1 MRCVPNRRG
10 RALFGVGG
18 WNPPWRRDADTQS
31 TRGAA
36 DASTPIETKS
46 CKTSSRT
53 ATPNQYSGAYFACR
67 ARIARVTI
75 RHHSDEPSLDPIQG
89 VLEIL
94 DRASM
99 TGTNKLG
106 LLLALIEIAP
116 EYMQDNQ
123 PISRRALAER
133 YLNLHW
139 EHGRPYRDRMLRQS
153 SSKKKRKDDTVADD
167 TTVMQN
173 VHELRD
179 LLRKESLGDI
189 QHQSFEVVNH
199 KMCSPEWRNDWE
211 EALDKSLARIEKDL
225 WRNPVIRLQ
234 VLPGKPDPFL
244 FTLDNNQIQF
254 LPNVAQQ
261 LTKYSGVLRPLIE
274 FRFAQLVTKINGEH
288 LSTPDFDIH
297 EHLFG
302 RDRMMPPDN
311 IRVGLTKLQGGR
323 CILTGRQ
330 IRQGNSSLD
339 HVIPWSR
346 TRLSAIENF
355 LITTSSV
362 NSSKSDSLLGPD
374 LIDKWLNY
382 LDSKSEQIVELADAN
397 NWPTDIERVSNIA
410 LHIYEVLDPAVG
422 VWQGDDGVQPLGAH
436 GKARITTVL
445 LERLNRE
452 N

>member
-1 MRCVPNRRG
+1 
-10 RALFGVGG
+10 
-18 WNPPWRRDADTQS
+18 
-31 TRGAA
+31 
-36 DASTPIETKS
+36 
-46 CKTSSRT
+46 
-53 ATPNQYSGAYFACR
+53 
-67 ARIARVTI
+67 
-75 RHHSDEPSLDPIQG
+75 
-89 VLEIL
+89 
-94 DRASM
+94 M

-179 LLRKESLGDI
+179 LLRKESPGDL

-199 KMCSPEWRNDWE
+199 KMRSPEWRNDWE

-234 VLPGKPDPFL
+234 VLPGMPDPFL

-274 FRFAQLVTKINGEH
+274 FRFAQLVAKINGEH
-288 LSTPDFDIH
+288 LSVPDFDIH

-302 RDRMMPPDN
+302 RDRMMPPAN
-311 IRVGLTKLQGGR
+311 IRVGLTKLQGGQ

-330 IRQGNSSLD
+330 IRQDNRSLD

-355 LITTSSV
+355 VMTTSSV

-374 LIDKWLNY
+374 LIDKWLDY
-382 LDSKSEQIVELADAN
+382 LDSKSEQIIDLADAN

-410 LHIYEVLDPAVG
+410 LHIYEALDPAVG
-422 VWQGDDGVQPLGAH
+422 VWQGDDGVQPLGAQ
-436 GKARITTVL
+436 GKARITSVL
-445 LERLNRE
+445 QKRLTRE
-452 N
+452 S